1 MLNKIT
7 VFFIWLITHQF
18 AIGQVENV
26 SVKLES
32 GKTVDAKDVPWLQLA
47 DFSYESKS
55 QKSADY
61 DWVVFSPP
69 KFCPF
74 SYYYSYT
81 PKKLSLADR
90 NANQNRCS
98 ENLLKK
104 YLSDTPDEVKKYCKC
119 KLILE
124 TESPK
129 DGSNPKAVW
138 RSYDDELLMEEGYHV
153 KWSILSKGEKLPVLI
168 SISRVDSGIFNFG
181 GEKLCSLNLTKHIS
195 ESRKIDDMLGS
206 LLKNADIPVPVE
218 CLGREG
224 SFDMK
229 KISYSVFQGRI
240 IGTADLNFKNGEK
253 YEIDPK

>member
-1 MLNKIT
+1 MIRNAVVYILA
-7 VFFIWLITHQF
+7 FISHQL
-18 AIGQVENV
+18 ATGQVENV

-81 PKKLSLADR
+81 PKKLSLGDR
-90 NANQNRCS
+90 NKNENRCS

-104 YLSDTPDEVKKYCKC
+104 YLDDAPDEVKKYCRY
-119 KLILE
+119 KLVLE

-129 DGSNPKAVW
+129 DDSNPQAAW
-138 RSYDDELLMEEGYHV
+138 RSHDDELLMEEGYHV
-153 KWSILSKGEKLPVLI
+153 KWSILNKGEKLPVLI
-168 SISRVDSGIFNFG
+168 SILRVDSGIFNFS
-181 GEKLCSLNLTKHIS
+181 GEELCSLNLLKHIG
-195 ESRKIDDMLGS
+195 ESRKIDDMLGG

-224 SFDMK
+224 SFDMT
-229 KISYSVFQGRI
+229 KISYSVFQGSI
-240 IGTADLNFKNGEK
+240 VGTANLNFINGEK